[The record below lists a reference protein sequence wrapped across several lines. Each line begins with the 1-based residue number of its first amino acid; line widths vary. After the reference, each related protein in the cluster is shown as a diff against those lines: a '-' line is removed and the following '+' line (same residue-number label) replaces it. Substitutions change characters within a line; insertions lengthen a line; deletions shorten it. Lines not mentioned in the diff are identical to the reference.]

1 MVTSRLEMD
10 TCLPRKTYTCQ
21 GKAFLDVTRLWGG
34 ERGKMRPLKASFLNL
49 PIFYKILIANSLV
62 VVVGA
67 MGGTWLTRLL
77 SAPSNFTLLTL
88 LSCAGIALSIL
99 VNFFI
104 LKGLLRPL
112 SSLQETVERAYQGNA
127 QVRAS
132 LEGLSDPDLNRLAA
146 ALNTILDR
154 LEAYTRT
161 VETYRQ
167 QLRALSGR
175 VITAQEEERR
185 RIARELHDETSQA
198 LTTLIINLSLAEK
211 NLPPEL
217 AETREALRATRR
229 LASQTLEDVR
239 KLVYNLRPTALD
251 DLGLVPA
258 LRWYARNHLDKIGV
272 QVRLEAKGCTERLSP
287 QVETTIF
294 RIAQEAINNIAK
306 HAQARNARLSLGMKD
321 SRITLMVE
329 DDGRGFDVD
338 EVLCSTEERRLGL
351 FGIEERVALLGGT
364 FHIESQP
371 GHGTRLSVQVP
382 LG

>member
-1 MVTSRLEMD
+1 
-10 TCLPRKTYTCQ
+10 
-21 GKAFLDVTRLWGG
+21 
-34 ERGKMRPLKASFLNL
+34 MRRLKASFLNL

-67 MGGTWLTRLL
+67 IGGTWLTRLL
-77 SAPSNFTLLTL
+77 SPPSNFTLLTL
-88 LSCAGIALSIL
+88 LSFAGIALSIL

-104 LKGLLRPL
+104 LKSILRPL
-112 SSLQETVERAYQGNA
+112 SSLQETVERVYQGDA

-161 VETYRQ
+161 IETYRQ

-198 LTTLIINLSLAEK
+198 LATLIINLDLAEQS
-211 NLPPEL
+211 LPHEL
-217 AETREALRATRR
+217 AQTREALRATRR
-229 LASQTLEDVR
+229 LAAQTLEEVR

-258 LRWYARNHLDKIGV
+258 LRWYARDHLDKMGV

-287 QVETTIF
+287 QVETAIF
-294 RIAQEAINNIAK
+294 RIAQEALNNIAK
-306 HAQARNARLSLGMKD
+306 HAQARNARVSLGMKD
-321 SRITLMVE
+321 SRLTLMIE

-338 EVLCSTEERRLGL
+338 EVLRSTEERHLGL

-364 FHIESQP
+364 FNIESQP
-371 GHGTRLSVQVP
+371 GHGTRLRVQVP